1 MNGVMLA
8 DHLLDHGQSQQRV
21 DRFVRRFQPSYRR
34 LAYYA
39 ALPLVLT
46 PELLNY
52 LRNRFLRSE
61 IEGEKLPWVAEVD
74 LLLSDLCRQVGY
86 EQYVMD
92 TAVQAY
98 LLAEMEQVLGS
109 EEIERVARLLISYV
123 NQLAHKNPSIAQ
135 RDRQSQQWAA
145 MFYLADQRDIAVRQM
160 AEAYSEAIAP
170 VSTVRSTDRGSDRHE
185 ALWLARLTEKLA
197 PQLAQYP
204 GIVAY
209 GRLVKKIVADPSNID
224 PEVLSQLDQP
234 YRVLD
239 IELPALSSL
248 LPITVTAEN
257 LSSTDL
263 VWKTFE
269 FEVVTIAFDAVSE
282 TTVLPRPN
290 FNFCSYTFEVA
301 TIQEGY
307 QAIQTAEIALKL
319 VENLFAQGGQRLTE
333 IEELVLRG
341 AIEGQTYREIAALM
355 EDESLNM
362 ASLQRQVGNALW
374 KRLAKI
380 LGEKVTKTNVL
391 EVLNRWEFQR
401 HVSRD
406 QQDTQG
412 FVEDFGNGVVIDLVQ
427 IPGGSFLMG
436 SPETELERYGDE
448 SPLHEVTIAPFLLG
462 RYTITQAQWRVVA
475 GLPQVNRELNLDPS
489 YFKGN
494 DRPVEQVSWEDAVE
508 FCDRLSQHTKREYRL
523 PSEAEWEYACRAG
536 TTTPFHYGETIAT
549 DLANYNG
556 TDREYEGE
564 TYPGFYGVGSRG
576 EYRKQTTDVDIFP
589 ANAFGLY
596 DMHGN
601 VWEWCLD
608 HWHDNYEGAP
618 TDGSAW
624 LSEDKSLN
632 RLLRGGSWNLYPRF
646 CRSAVRFNGTPD
658 DRFNDIGFRVLCLA
672 ART

>member
-1 MNGVMLA
+1 MNGVILS
-8 DHLLDHGQSQQRV
+8 DQEQSQQRV

-52 LRNRFLRSE
+52 LRNRFLRGE
-61 IEGEKLPWVAEVD
+61 IDGEKLPWVAEVD

-92 TAVQAY
+92 AAVQAY
-98 LLAEMEQVLGS
+98 LMAEMEQVLGLD
-109 EEIERVARLLISYV
+109 EMERVARLLISYV
-123 NQLAHKNPSIAQ
+123 NQLAHTHPTIAR
-135 RDRQSQQWAA
+135 RDRQSQRWAA
-145 MFYLADQRDIAVRQM
+145 MFYLVDQRDIAVREM

-170 VSTVRSTDRGSDRHE
+170 VSNTDRSTDCWIDRHE
-185 ALWLARLTEKLA
+185 ALCLARLTEKLA
-197 PQLAQYP
+197 PHLAQHP

-224 PEVLSQLDQP
+224 PELLSQLDQT

-239 IELPALSSL
+239 IELPSLSPL
-248 LPITVTAEN
+248 LAIPVTAEN

-269 FEVVTIAFDAVSE
+269 FEVVTVAFDGVSE
-282 TTVLPRPN
+282 TAVLPRPN

-341 AIEGQTYREIAALM
+341 AIDGQTYREIAALV
-355 EDESLNM
+355 EDESLDM

-391 EVLNRWEFQR
+391 EVLNRWDFQR
-401 HVSRD
+401 HVSRE
-406 QQDTQG
+406 QRDTQG
-412 FVEDFGNGVVIDLVQ
+412 FVEDFGNGVVLDLVQ
-427 IPGGSFLMG
+427 IPGGTFLMG
-436 SPETELERYGDE
+436 SPEAELDRYDDE
-448 SPLHEVTIAPFLLG
+448 TLHEVTIAPFLLG
-462 RYTITQAQWRVVA
+462 RYTITQAQWRLVA
-475 GLPQVNRELNLDPS
+475 GLPQVNRELNPEPS
-489 YFKGN
+489 YFKGK

-508 FCDRLSQHTKREYRL
+508 FCDRLSQHTNREYRL

-536 TTTPFHYGETIAT
+536 TTTPFHFGETIAT
-549 DLANYNG
+549 DLVNYNG
-556 TDREYEGE
+556 TDWEYEGK
-564 TYPGFYGVGSRG
+564 TYLGFYGMGSRG
-576 EYRKQTTDVDIFP
+576 EYRKQTTDVGIFP

-624 LSEDKSLN
+624 LSEDKSSK
-632 RLLRGGSWNLYPRF
+632 RLLRGGSWFFNPRL
-646 CRSAVRFNGTPD
+646 CRSAVRVSNSPDFRDFNL
-658 DRFNDIGFRVLCLA
+658 GFRVLCLA
-672 ART
+672 ARTL